1 MPILQ
6 VGKQRHQSADVT
18 SQGPTP
24 PRTKPGRSNPSAAR
38 RPPTCLGA
46 EMRRDPESTRGS
58 LQGESRE
65 HGDSQSRPRGP
76 GPPSALSGRVRPCL
90 GPQGPPAERARR
102 RGHPR
107 EGRGPVHTGSSP
119 LLFSPADPVPQDMH
133 TACPPHRPSWS
144 RTRSCLL
151 TAAGGGVKSNPATAW
166 EGEESAH
173 GDPPRGRPQASRPH
187 APGHH
192 LLDLMGPCL
201 QNHSPLACGC
211 TVGDAVTRTKS

>member
-1 MPILQ
+1 MP
-6 VGKQRHQSADVT
+6 
-18 SQGPTP
+18 
-24 PRTKPGRSNPSAAR
+24 
-38 RPPTCLGA
+38 
-46 EMRRDPESTRGS
+46 RDPESTQGFSPGREQGARRLTEPAAWPRATKFTVRQGAALPGS
-58 LQGESRE
+58 A
-65 HGDSQSRPRGP
+65 
-76 GPPSALSGRVRPCL
+76 GPPETASH
-90 GPQGPPAERARR
+90 

-119 LLFSPADPVPQDMH
+119 LLFSPADPIPQDTH

-144 RTRSCLL
+144 RMRSCLL
-151 TAAGGGVKSNPATAW
+151 TAKGGGAKSNPATAW
-166 EGEESAH
+166 EGEETTH

-187 APGHH
+187 APRHH